1 MKFSK
6 ETLKGASEI
15 IVLQEL
21 QRLEE
26 AYGYSL
32 LKSIT
37 ESSNQVFDFK
47 IGTLYPLLY
56 RLEAKGYIKSRLKAA
71 PSGKDRRYYTLTAS
85 GKKFLDSKTRE
96 YTVFLDGMKTIL
108 EL

>member
-56 RLEAKGYIKSRLKAA
+56 RLEAKGYVKSWLKTA
-71 PSGKDRRYYTLTAS
+71 PSGKERRYYALTMA
-85 GKKFLDSKTRE
+85 GKKFLQTKTRE
-96 YTVFLDGMKTIL
+96 YTIFLNGMKAVL